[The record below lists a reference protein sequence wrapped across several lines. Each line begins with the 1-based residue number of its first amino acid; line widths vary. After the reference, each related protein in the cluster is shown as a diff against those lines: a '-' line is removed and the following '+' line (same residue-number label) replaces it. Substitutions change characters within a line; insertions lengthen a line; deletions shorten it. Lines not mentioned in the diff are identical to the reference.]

1 MTKPVPSWTI
11 RELEG
16 VAELR
21 HCEAVQ
27 CAVWGEPVPEVSA
40 TSLRAAQHAGALIA
54 GAFAGET
61 LLGFVYGF
69 PSYVAG
75 RVGQHSHLL
84 AVLPEAR
91 GRGLGQALKW
101 FQRDWCLA
109 RGVTHVTW
117 TFDPVR
123 AKNARLNLE
132 HLGAVAEHYE
142 VDFYGALGGGLNGD
156 LPSDR
161 LLAEWPLT
169 TEPVAALAAG
179 QSRPAAVKPS
189 VTGLACSGDNEPQ
202 RFTVPTDARQ
212 VWLELPRQVSPETDF
227 EHALRWRLALREVM
241 VPLLASGY
249 QVTRF
254 VEGGYVLERN

>member
-1 MTKPVPSWTI
+1 MTKPVDDFLI

-27 CAVWGEPVPEVSA
+27 CAVWGEPVPEVRA

-54 GAFAGET
+54 GVFAEET

-69 PSYVAG
+69 PSYVGG

-91 GRGLGQALKW
+91 GRSFGQALKW

-109 RGVTHVTW
+109 RGITHVTW

-123 AKNARLNLE
+123 AKNAKLNLE

-161 LLAEWPLT
+161 LVAEWSLRA
-169 TEPVAALAAG
+169 EPVAALASG
-179 QSRPAAVKPS
+179 QNRPATVKPS
-189 VTGLACSGDNEPQ
+189 VTGLMRSSDNKPQ
-202 RFTVPTDARQ
+202 RFTVPANARQ
-212 VWLELPRQVSPETDF
+212 VWLELPHQISPETNP

-249 QVTRF
+249 RVIRF
-254 VEGGYVLERN
+254 VENGYVLERN